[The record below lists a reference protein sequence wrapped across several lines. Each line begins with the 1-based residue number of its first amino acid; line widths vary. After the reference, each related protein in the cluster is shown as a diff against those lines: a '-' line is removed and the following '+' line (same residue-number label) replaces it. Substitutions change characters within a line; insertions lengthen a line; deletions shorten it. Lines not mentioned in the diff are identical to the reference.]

1 MQNHKIRLLFFD
13 AIIAFLKRKGGTN
26 VRFLVLV
33 LSMSAVVFFGY
44 AVAGLAGFLLGRGR
58 SDYIIFGL
66 LLGFASTAASL
77 LLWRHWLSLLEK
89 EALHT
94 ADNTGEKLS

>member
-1 MQNHKIRLLFFD
+1 M
-13 AIIAFLKRKGGTN
+13 
-26 VRFLVLV
+26 RFLVLL

-58 SDYIIFGL
+58 ADYIIFGL

-77 LLWRHWLSLLEK
+77 LLWRYWLSVLEK

-94 ADNTGEKLS
+94 EENTGEKNS